1 MSTVLYHIRMIFNRL
16 HKLHMVIKMCTIIY
30 NIHTWG
36 IQNDTQMMKNRSSNA
51 NYFAKFLLNSLPHKY
66 HDHPWEQLF
75 LNHARYFTDN

>member
-1 MSTVLYHIRMIFNRL
+1 MYSFMSHMIFNHL
-16 HKLHMVIKMCTIIY
+16 HKLHMVIKVCTIIY